1 MKNNLAKDFLGRMEY
16 EEHPIWRY
24 DDSDEL
30 NYPVLTT
37 DDLGDSIFDL
47 SFKAKFS
54 TPTGRSLDGYI
65 VGFGDIFSIG
75 LFANDKVFFVNKN
88 LASLS
93 KEQLHSFLSELGWAQ
108 TMSIEDIFPL
118 SYSTGIYRAPFI
130 DFEGVF
136 DMKFLAPRGKN

>member
-1 MKNNLAKDFLGRMEY
+1 MKSNLAKDFLGRMEY

-54 TPTGRSLDGYI
+54 TPAGRSFDGYI

-88 LASLS
+88 MATRS
-93 KEQLHSFLSELGWAQ
+93 KEQLHSFLSELDWAQ
-108 TMSIEDIFPL
+108 SVSVEDIFPL
-118 SYSTGIYRAPFI
+118 SYFTAINRAPFI
-130 DFEGVF
+130 DFGGVF
-136 DMKFLAPRGKN
+136 DMEL